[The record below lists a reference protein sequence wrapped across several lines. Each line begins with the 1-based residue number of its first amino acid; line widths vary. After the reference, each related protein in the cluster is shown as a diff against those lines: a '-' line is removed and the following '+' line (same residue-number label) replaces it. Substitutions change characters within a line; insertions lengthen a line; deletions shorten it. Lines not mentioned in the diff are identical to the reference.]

1 MSFFKKRKEKSISME
16 SNIAKSN
23 QIKGLDKEIS
33 KSQSKKPANK
43 ASEPL
48 KSENKKV
55 ILNHVK
61 SASKKAAAEA
71 VKATPKKAVAKVV
84 KATPKKVAA
93 KSVKAA
99 PKKVT
104 AKVVKAAPKAVKS
117 SAKVVKAAPKKVAAN
132 SVKLAPKAVKSAAK
146 VVKAAPKKVAAKVVK
161 ATPKKVAAKVVK
173 ATPKKAVKA
182 TPKKVAAKVV
192 KATPKKVATKAV
204 KATPKKA
211 VKATPKKVATKAVK
225 TTPKKAVAKVVKAV
239 AVKAITGRTKSPSEI
254 LLSKP
259 IDTNL
264 VIVTKVK
271 PITQIAVSKKS
282 IFDGPGEMLTTNS
295 KIKNKENKKINKVKT
310 NKIMKSKPLTSK
322 EIKDFKKIIESK
334 LKISNAKLVSIIER
348 RKKLESDLL
357 DPDHKKLN
365 QENGM
370 TNDSYFYD
378 ISIELT
384 NANQIIFDC
393 EEALDAIKNKT
404 FGVCVK
410 CKNPISR
417 KRLEVR
423 ETSLYCVECKPVIN
437 IDNNNN
443 SLEEVLTEGFS
454 ESEEADEL
462 DEDEIEVAIEK

>member
-1 MSFFKKRKEKSISME
+1 MEQEMSFFKKRKEKSISME

-146 VVKAAPKKVAAKVVK
+146 VVKAA
-161 ATPKKVAAKVVK
+161 
-173 ATPKKAVKA
+173 
-182 TPKKVAAKVV
+182 PKKVAAKVV